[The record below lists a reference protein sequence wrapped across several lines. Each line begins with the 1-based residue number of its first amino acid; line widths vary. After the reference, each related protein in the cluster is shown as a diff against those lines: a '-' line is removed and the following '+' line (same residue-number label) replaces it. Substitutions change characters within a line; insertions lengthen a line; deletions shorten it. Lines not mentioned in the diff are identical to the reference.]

1 MLKHMITKGKYR
13 HYKGKEY
20 EVLGLALHSETL
32 EQMVVYKPLY
42 QTPNI
47 PEGTLWV
54 RPLAMF
60 TEEVVVEGKPMPR
73 FEPI

>member
-1 MLKHMITKGKYR
+1 MFKHMIKKGKYR

-32 EQMVVYKPLY
+32 EEMVVYKPLY
-42 QTPNI
+42 TTPDI

-54 RPLAMF
+54 RSLKMF
-60 TEEVVVEGKPMPR
+60 MENVVIDGKSIPR
-73 FEPI
+73 FELL